1 MVVKRSV
8 QCKECG
14 KWIDVYLS
22 DNIRKFTAKCKC
34 GNIEKAERSG
44 KW

>member
-14 KWIDVYLS
+14 KWIETYIS
-22 DNIRKFTAKCKC
+22 DNVRKYTAKCKC
-34 GNIEKAERSG
+34 GNIEKVERSG
-44 KW
+44 RW